1 MYFCPQKKRKLEQ
14 KDKELFENGQKLPLI
29 DEFYTVQGEAFHT
42 GLAAYFIRI
51 GGCDIG
57 CRWCDTKISWDF
69 NTHRLADIRKI
80 TENVLK
86 NNADT
91 IVVTGGEPT
100 LYELAPLCA
109 EMKKNNIQTHIETSG
124 AYKLTGEWDW
134 ICLSPKKQ
142 NPPLEEI
149 YEKAHELK
157 VIIYEPDDYRWAEE
171 VAEKVNENCMLFLQP
186 EWSRHKKL
194 IPEIVEYVK
203 KNKKWRIS
211 LQAHKFMRIP

>member
-1 MYFCPQKKRKLEQ
+1 MEQ
-14 KDKELFENGQKLPLI
+14 KDKDLFENGQKLPLI

-42 GLAAYFIRI
+42 GRAAYFIRI

-57 CRWCDTKISWDF
+57 CRWCDTKISWSFDV
-69 NTHRLADIRKI
+69 HRLASVDEIVA
-80 TENVLK
+80 NVLK
-86 NNADT
+86 YNADT

-100 LYELAPLCA
+100 LYELTPLCEA
-109 EMKKNNIQTHIETSG
+109 MQKNQIQTHIETSG
-124 AYKLTGEWDW
+124 AYKLTGKWDW

-142 NPPLEEI
+142 TPPLNEI
-149 YEKAHELK
+149 YKQANELK
-157 VIIYEPDDYRWAEE
+157 VIIYEDDDYLWAEE
-171 VAEKVNENCMLFLQP
+171 VAEKVNKDCKLFLQP

-194 IPEIVEYVK
+194 IPDIVEYVK

>member
-1 MYFCPQKKRKLEQ
+1 LSPKSKKLNQ
-14 KDKELFENGQKLPLI
+14 KDKDLFENGQKLPLI

-42 GLAAYFIRI
+42 GRAAYFIRI

-57 CRWCDTKISWDF
+57 CSWCDTKVSWSF
-69 NTHRLADIRKI
+69 ELHRLASIDEILK
-80 TENVLK
+80 NVLDC
-86 NNADT
+86 NADT

-100 LYELAPLCA
+100 LYQLAPLCQI
-109 EMKKNNIQTHIETSG
+109 MKKNNIQTHIETSG

-142 NPPLEEI
+142 NPPQEEI
-149 YEKAHELK
+149 YKKADELK
-157 VIIYEPDDYRWAEE
+157 VIIYEPDDFRWAEE
-171 VAEKVNENCMLFLQP
+171 TARKVNHKCKLFLQP

>member
-1 MYFCPQKKRKLEQ
+1 MEQ
-14 KDKELFENGQKLPLI
+14 KDKKLFENGQKLPLI

-42 GLAAYFIRI
+42 GRAAYFIRI

-69 NTHRLADIRKI
+69 NTHRLADIREI

-171 VAEKVNENCMLFLQP
+171 VAEKVNENCKLFLQP

-203 KNKKWRIS
+203 ENKKWRIS

>member
-1 MYFCPQKKRKLEQ
+1 MEQ
-14 KDKELFENGQKLPLI
+14 KDKDLFENGQKLPLI

-42 GLAAYFIRI
+42 GRAAYFIRI

-57 CRWCDTKISWDF
+57 CRWCDTKISWSFDV
-69 NTHRLADIRKI
+69 HRLVSVDEIVA
-80 TENVLK
+80 NVLK
-86 NNADT
+86 YNADT

-100 LYELAPLCA
+100 LYELTPLCEA
-109 EMKKNNIQTHIETSG
+109 MQKNQIQTHIETSG
-124 AYKLTGEWDW
+124 AYKLTGKWDW

-142 NPPLEEI
+142 TPPLNEI
-149 YEKAHELK
+149 YKQANELK
-157 VIIYEPDDYRWAEE
+157 VIIYEDDDYLWAEE
-171 VAEKVNENCMLFLQP
+171 VAEKVNKDCKLFLQP

-194 IPEIVEYVK
+194 IPDIVEYVK

>member
-1 MYFCPQKKRKLEQ
+1 MEQ
-14 KDKELFENGQKLPLI
+14 KDKDLFENGQKLPLI

-42 GLAAYFIRI
+42 GRAAYFIRI

-57 CRWCDTKISWDF
+57 CRWCDTKISWSFDV
-69 NTHRLADIRKI
+69 HRLASVDEIVS
-80 TENVLK
+80 NVLK
-86 NNADT
+86 CNADT

-100 LYELAPLCA
+100 LYELAPLCEA
-109 EMKKNNIQTHIETSG
+109 MQKNQIQTHIETSG
-124 AYKLTGEWDW
+124 AYKLTGKWDW

-142 NPPLEEI
+142 TPPLNEI
-149 YEKAHELK
+149 YKQANELK
-157 VIIYEPDDYRWAEE
+157 VIIYEDDDYLWAEE
-171 VAEKVNENCMLFLQP
+171 VAEKVNKDCKLFLQP

-194 IPEIVEYVK
+194 IPDIVEYVK

>member
-1 MYFCPQKKRKLEQ
+1 MEQ
-14 KDKELFENGQKLPLI
+14 KDKDLFENGQKLPLI

-42 GLAAYFIRI
+42 GRAAYFIRI

-57 CRWCDTKISWDF
+57 CRWCDTKISWSFDL
-69 NTHRLADIRKI
+69 HRLATIDEI
-80 TENVLK
+80 LK
-86 NNADT
+86 NVQKNGADT

-100 LYELAPLCA
+100 LYQLTPLCKV
-109 EMKKNNIQTHIETSG
+109 MKANNIQTHIETSG
-124 AYKLTGEWDW
+124 AYTLTGEWDW

-142 NPPLEEI
+142 TPPKEEI
-149 YEKAHELK
+149 YKIADELK

-171 VAEKVNENCMLFLQP
+171 VAEKVNKNCKLFLQP